1 MDRIHDKE
9 WNHNKLFTL
18 FVRIE
23 IEIIVLPLIFFFL
36 YISYCC
42 VTLYY
47 NQNGLLQVT
56 KMTLVDY
63 CHYLF

>member
-1 MDRIHDKE
+1 MDRILDEE

-18 FVRIE
+18 LVQIE
-23 IEIIVLPLIFFFL
+23 IEIIVLPLNFFFFI

-47 NQNGLLQVT
+47 NQNELL
-56 KMTLVDY
+56 
-63 CHYLF
+63 